1 MDGSGL
7 SMYHECIEQIMECTD
22 EGEELL
28 QALAAVGFSF
38 QYDGRGALQ
47 TVTFR
52 GSTFT
57 SPTLAR
63 DVFIQM
69 YWNYRSDNIQNIK
82 LEN

>member
-1 MDGSGL
+1 MAGSGL
-7 SMYHECIEQIMECTD
+7 SIYHECIEQIMECTD

-47 TVTFR
+47 SLTFHD
-52 GSTFT
+52 STFT

-63 DVFIQM
+63 DVFIRV
-69 YWNYRSDNIQNIK
+69 YWNCRSAK